1 MTNADRS
8 YVQVHDAASG
18 KWLCVFNIQASKS
31 ANHGAIAAFVQ
42 EKMEAKGMSVEQAR
56 QLKDDILAGKKSIAG
71 PGRAD
76 EIDQGEEEAG
86 DHVLCDQE
94 ENEGE
99 EEEGEE
105 EEESEEEE
113 TKEEDEDED
122 MKDVKIGRFRRLRR
136 MIEVDD

>member
-56 QLKDDILAGKKSIAG
+56 QLKGDILAGKKSIAG

-86 DHVLCDQE
+86 DHVLCDQD
-94 ENEGE
+94 
-99 EEEGEE
+99 
-105 EEESEEEE
+105 ESEEEE
-113 TKEEDEDED
+113 EEGDEEEEEDSDS
-122 MKDVKIGRFRRLRR
+122 G
-136 MIEVDD
+136 